1 MTPHNQAKKEQIA
14 PVVLMPGDPLR
25 AKWIA
30 ETFFTNPVLVN
41 EVRGMLAYT
50 GSYQQKPVTVM
61 GHGMGMASIG
71 IYSFELFSPDF
82 YDVQVIIRVGSCG
95 SLTSNLNVNDL
106 VIAHEAYSE
115 TIYPQLI
122 GTTNNN
128 GVLTADPGLI
138 QLAQKWGQKL
148 QLPFHTT
155 RCYSTDAFYG
165 VAPVRTV
172 VAKTQADV
180 VEMEAF
186 ALYANANKLH
196 KKALCLLTVSDS
208 LVNHQGLTPHQR
220 QTTFHKMIKLALSIR
235 SELV

>member
-1 MTPHNQAKKEQIA
+1 
-14 PVVLMPGDPLR
+14 
-25 AKWIA
+25 
-30 ETFFTNPVLVN
+30 
-41 EVRGMLAYT
+41 MLAYT

-61 GHGMGMASIG
+61 GHGIGMASIG

-138 QLAQKWGQKL
+138 QLAQK
-148 QLPFHTT
+148 
-155 RCYSTDAFYG
+155 
-165 VAPVRTV
+165 
-172 VAKTQADV
+172 
-180 VEMEAF
+180 
-186 ALYANANKLH
+186 
-196 KKALCLLTVSDS
+196 
-208 LVNHQGLTPHQR
+208 
-220 QTTFHKMIKLALSIR
+220 
-235 SELV
+235 